1 MKIKQVSAD
10 SSDEAGG
17 VYVVTED
24 GKLLFGY
31 WSLGRMYWQEVTPE
45 ESEVQPPPVKN
56 PDSANEESTS

>member
-10 SSDEAGG
+10 SSDETGG
-17 VYVVTED
+17 VYAVTEG

-45 ESEVQPPPVKN
+45 KDDVQGWKEN
-56 PDSANEESTS
+56 DD